1 MLREVPLANVGVVSL
16 ELSKEFVSSREV
28 AIRFLDARDSVND
41 ELVEAIIP
49 NKVKEASW
57 KFVENGGF
65 VVLNKVYMGFT
76 CKGEYKVGCKSD
88 TPSSRY

>member
-1 MLREVPLANVGVVSL
+1 MLREVLLANVGAVSL
-16 ELSKEFVSSREV
+16 ELSKEFVGSREV
-28 AIRFLDARDSVND
+28 AIRFLDARDSLDD

-76 CKGEYKVGCKSD
+76 CKGEYKVGCESD
-88 TPSSRY
+88 TPSSHY